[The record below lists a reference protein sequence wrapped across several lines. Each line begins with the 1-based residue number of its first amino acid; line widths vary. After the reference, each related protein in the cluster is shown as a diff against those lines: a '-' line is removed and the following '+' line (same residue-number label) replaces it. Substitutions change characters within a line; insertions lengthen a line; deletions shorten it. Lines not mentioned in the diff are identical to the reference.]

1 MLVDFQGRE
10 VTKPGDDFTQIRLL
24 ALTTYIPSYAETNAA
39 PKHESVNIEIE
50 QKNAFIQFLAEFSR
64 KFGIPLTLKFAFR
77 EDGHVIRTLAE
88 LKSDNTNHVIVLVSS
103 KPDIHILTR
112 QVLVKG
118 HRRTTSNYLTKKY

>member
-1 MLVDFQGRE
+1 M
-10 VTKPGDDFTQIRLL
+10 TKPGDDFTQIRLL
-24 ALTTYIPSYAETNAA
+24 AFTTYIPSYAEINAA
-39 PKHESVNIEIE
+39 PKHEPANIELE

-64 KFGIPLTLKFAFR
+64 KFGIPLNLKFAFR

-88 LKSDNTNHVIVLVSS
+88 LKSENKNHAIVLVSS

-118 HRRTTSNYLTKKY
+118 HRRTNSNYLIKKY